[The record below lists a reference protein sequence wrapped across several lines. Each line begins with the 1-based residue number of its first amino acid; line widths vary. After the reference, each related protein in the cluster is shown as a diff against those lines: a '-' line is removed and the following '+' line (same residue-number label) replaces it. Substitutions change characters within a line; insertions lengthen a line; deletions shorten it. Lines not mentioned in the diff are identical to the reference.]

1 MAKAFAWRMATK
13 LLLASTLISAT
24 LTFSGKAL
32 CPAASCTLEVMLLG
46 GAALTALVVLAVML
60 SFVVLSI
67 NQAAL
72 RAGGTDTQWLWFTA
86 DPPGLNK
93 LRGRPDAST
102 KADS

>member
-1 MAKAFAWRMATK
+1 MAKASAWRMATK
-13 LLLASTLISAT
+13 LLLASTLISAM
-24 LTFSGKAL
+24 LTFAGKAL
-32 CPAASCTLEVMLLG
+32 FPAASTLEVMLLG
-46 GAALTALVVLAVML
+46 GAALTAVVVLAVML

-67 NQAAL
+67 NQAVL

-102 KADS
+102 KADG